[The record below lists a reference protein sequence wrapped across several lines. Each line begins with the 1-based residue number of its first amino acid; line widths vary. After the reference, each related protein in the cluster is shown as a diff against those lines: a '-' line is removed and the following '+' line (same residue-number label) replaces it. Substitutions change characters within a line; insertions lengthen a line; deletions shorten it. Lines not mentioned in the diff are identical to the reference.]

1 MKQSRPLYAA
11 IYPGQ
16 RAPTLAGTYE
26 AARDAWADCLDQ
38 MVYRA
43 GFGFRPGT
51 RNRAHASKLG
61 YRVVKVR
68 LVPAPPQATPRADGG
83 G

>member
-1 MKQSRPLYAA
+1 MRQSRPFYAA
-11 IYPGQ
+11 LYPGQ
-16 RAPTLAGTYE
+16 SAPTLGGTYE

-68 LVPAPPQATPRADGG
+68 LVPVERAAKEAGDG
-83 G
+83 